1 MIRRTI
7 PLIIVGLIF
16 TCLDAMDSSFSVTM
30 VREKLT
36 EQFSKVE
43 DFTVDIKLSVQMTG
57 LRMPKKK
64 ITLHYKNPDH
74 FKIESKG
81 FALVPQYGL
90 PLSPEVLLNSLSD
103 ITIDSV
109 DEISHRLILKGNIQL
124 GVDKEDIWNFS
135 DKGNQSMTMSVSI
148 DTERWVIPSFEVY
161 AGAEKILRIDTGFS
175 NFENGLF
182 LPVEAVIELD
192 IPEMDANP
200 EFHMR
205 EGNAPKSGKITLVY
219 KNYKVNQG
227 LDEAFFLEE
236 PE

>member
-1 MIRRTI
+1 MIRRII
-7 PLIIVGLIF
+7 PLFIMGILF
-16 TCLDAMDSSFSVTM
+16 TYLVAMNSNFSVTM

-36 EQFSKVE
+36 DQFSKVE

-103 ITIDSV
+103 ITIESV
-109 DEISHRLILKGNIQL
+109 DETSHRLILKGNIQL

-135 DKGNQSMTMSVSI
+135 EKGNQSMTMSVSI

-161 AGAEKILRIDTGFS
+161 ADTEKILRIDTEFS
-175 NFENGLF
+175 NFENDLF
-182 LPVEAVIELD
+182 LPMETVIELD
-192 IPEMDANP
+192 IPEMESNP
-200 EFHMR
+200 EFICERVMH
-205 EGNAPKSGKITLVY
+205 P
-219 KNYKVNQG
+219 NQG
-227 LDEAFFLEE
+227 KS
-236 PE
+236 P